1 MVSSLSMSFAREL
14 RKGNAVPRSPNKVT
28 DEVGQP
34 SIVLVLDDVYDTFNV
49 GGMYR
54 VGDAVGVSHIYHC
67 GGTPMPAS
75 RGEPPN
81 PKIAR
86 SSVGLYQYI
95 PYSHAENTLELITQ
109 LKHEGY
115 HIVSIEQDERST
127 PYNHYNYP
135 PKTALVVG
143 NETFGVKKDV
153 MDASDGIV
161 ELPMYGINKS
171 VNVVVATGI
180 VLYQIRTSFR

>member
-1 MVSSLSMSFAREL
+1 MSFARKL
-14 RKGNAVPRSPNKVT
+14 RKGSVVPS
-28 DEVGQP
+28 EVKP
-34 SIVLVLDDVYDTFNV
+34 APLVLVLDDVYDTFNV

-54 VGDAVGVSHIYHC
+54 VGDAVGISHIYHC
-67 GGTPMPAS
+67 GGTPMP
-75 RGEPPN
+75 PD

-95 PYSHAENTLELITQ
+95 PYSHAENTLGLITQ

-115 HIVSIEQDERST
+115 HIVSLEQDDRST
-127 PYNHYNYP
+127 PYNHYHYH

-161 ELPMYGINKS
+161 ELPMYGINQS

-180 VLYQIRTSFR
+180 VLYQIRQSLDRR

>member
-14 RKGNAVPRSPNKVT
+14 RKGSAAPGEHQSEKAH
-28 DEVGQP
+28 
-34 SIVLVLDDVYDTFNV
+34 IVLVLDDVYDTFNV

-67 GGTPMPAS
+67 GGTPL
-75 RGEPPN
+75 PPN

-95 PYSHAENTLELITQ
+95 PYSHADNTLELITQ
-109 LKHEGY
+109 LKNEGY
-115 HIVSIEQDERST
+115 HIVSLEQAERAK
-127 PYNHYNYP
+127 PYNQYAYP
-135 PKTALVVG
+135 LKTALVVG
-143 NETFGVKKDV
+143 NETFGVKKEV

-180 VLYQIRTSFR
+180 VLYQIRQSRLSCPQGY

>member
-1 MVSSLSMSFAREL
+1 MSFAREL
-14 RKGNAVPRSPNKVT
+14 RKGSAAPEQHQTEEIR
-28 DEVGQP
+28 
-34 SIVLVLDDVYDTFNV
+34 IVLVLDDVYDTFNV

-54 VGDAVGVSHIYHC
+54 VGDAVGVSHIYHG
-67 GGTPMPAS
+67 GGTPMP
-75 RGEPPN
+75 PD

-95 PYSHAENTLELITQ
+95 PYSHVDSTVALVEK

-115 HIVSIEQDERST
+115 HIVSLEQAEGAV
-127 PYNHYNYP
+127 PYNHYTYP
-135 PKTALVVG
+135 LKTALVVG
-143 NETFGVKKDV
+143 NETFGVKKEV

-180 VLYQIRTSFR
+180 VLYQIRQSLTR

>member
-1 MVSSLSMSFAREL
+1 MSFAREL
-14 RKGNAVPRSPNKVT
+14 RKGSAAPGQHQLE
-28 DEVGQP
+28 EVR
-34 SIVLVLDDVYDTFNV
+34 IVLVLDDVYDTFNV

-54 VGDAVGVSHIYHC
+54 VGDAVGVSHIYH
-67 GGTPMPAS
+67 GGDTPMP
-75 RGEPPN
+75 PD

-95 PYSHAENTLELITQ
+95 PYSHVDNTVSLITQ

-115 HIVSIEQDERST
+115 HIVSLEQAERSV
-127 PYNHYNYP
+127 PYNQYP
-135 PKTALVVG
+135 YPSKTALVVG
-143 NETFGVKKDV
+143 NETFGVKREV

-180 VLYQIRTSFR
+180 VLYQIRQSLTH